1 MQHAEVS
8 VGKISNNR
16 IFIYIRIKI
25 VTMSSSE
32 VTKAYTWHVSG
43 FLRVRFLVPASE
55 CCYWGLRSHCNALL
69 WEYVNYEQQ
78 YRWNDPETL

>member
-32 VTKAYTWHVSG
+32 VTKAYT
-43 FLRVRFLVPASE
+43 
-55 CCYWGLRSHCNALL
+55 
-69 WEYVNYEQQ
+69 
-78 YRWNDPETL
+78 